1 MSLSP
6 LKSLVIGIFSGLVF
20 FALLILVNQAFWGA
34 IVGFIISGAVMT
46 SLIGKYEKVS
56 IYFKLLP
63 GVVMGVFVLIYVI
76 FIQQYYTV
84 LESIGFFLIFLI
96 YLLTLS
102 LLGGMLSAL
111 GSKLAQRLSES

>member
-20 FALLILVNQAFWGA
+20 FTLLSIINLAFWGA
-34 IVGFIISGAVMT
+34 LVGFVISGAVMT
-46 SLIGKYEKVS
+46 FLIGKYEKVS

-63 GVVMGVFVLIYVI
+63 GVVMSVFVLIYII
-76 FIQQYYTV
+76 FIQQYYTI
-84 LESIGFFLIFLI
+84 LESIGFFLVFLI

-102 LLGGMLSAL
+102 FLGGMLSAL